1 MGVPEDLPAKW
12 ARATSCLGRSV
23 LALAILAIGLVLGDA
38 PAAAQS
44 TVKFAL
50 NWKFE
55 GVATPYVLALDKGY
69 YGAQGLD
76 VSIEQSANSH
86 EAVGRVASGAF
97 DMGVADLGTLIRF
110 RDQNPQA
117 AVRAVFIVHDMPAL
131 SIVGRKSRGVSKPS
145 DMEGKKL
152 GAPATDLAFAVWPAF
167 ARLNGIDAA
176 KVTVVNVGPPVR
188 EPMLASGEIDAFTG
202 ISFTSYVNLKD
213 RGVPVDDIT
222 IMLMG
227 EYGVKL
233 YGDAVLVNAKFAA
246 EHPDVVKAFL
256 RGFLRGLKETVAKPA
271 PSVEAIL
278 RRNEDAK
285 REVELERLRIALSQN
300 ILTPNVKAQ
309 GIGGV
314 DQARLDGAIEQLAA
328 VQVIKARPK
337 AADIFD
343 PSFLPHL
350 FDRKIE

>member
-1 MGVPEDLPAKW
+1 MGVPEYFPAGW
-12 ARATSCLGRSV
+12 ARAIRCLGRSALV
-23 LALAILAIGLVLGDA
+23 LAFLTLGYA
-38 PAAAQS
+38 SAAAQA

-76 VSIEQSANSH
+76 VSIEQSANSL

-97 DMGVADLGTLIRF
+97 DMGVADLGTLIRY
-110 RDQNPQA
+110 RDQNPQS
-117 AVRAVFIVHDMPAL
+117 AVKAVFIVHDMPAL
-131 SIVGRKSRGVSKPS
+131 SIVGRRSKGVSRPS
-145 DMEGKKL
+145 DLEGKKL
-152 GAPATDLAFAVWPAF
+152 GAPAADLAFAVWPAF
-167 ARLNGIDAA
+167 AILNAIDVA

-213 RGVPVDDIT
+213 RGVPADDIT

-227 EYGVKL
+227 EYGVRL
-233 YGDAVLVNAKFAA
+233 YGDAILVNGKFAA
-246 EHPDVVKAFL
+246 DNPGVVKAFL
-256 RGFLRGLKETVAKPA
+256 QGFLRGLKETIAKPA
-271 PSVEAIL
+271 SSVEAIL

-285 REVELERLRIALSQN
+285 RDTELERLRIALSQN
-300 ILTPNVKAQ
+300 ILTPTVKEQ
-309 GIGGV
+309 GVGGA
-314 DQARLDGAIEQLAA
+314 DPARLDNATEQLAA
-328 VQVIKARPK
+328 VHVIKTRPK

-343 PSFLPHL
+343 PSFLPHA
-350 FDRKIE
+350 FDRKIDVGQ

>member
-1 MGVPEDLPAKW
+1 MGVPEYFPAKW
-12 ARATSCLGRSV
+12 ARAKPCFGRGV
-23 LALAILAIGLVLGDA
+23 LVLAILAIGWTVGAA

-44 TVKFAL
+44 TVKVAL

-76 VSIEQSANSH
+76 VSIEQSANSQ
-86 EAVGRVASGAF
+86 EAVTRVASGAF

-117 AVRAVFIVHDMPAL
+117 AVKAVFIVHDMPAL
-131 SIVGRKSRGVSKPS
+131 SIVGRRSRGVSKPS
-145 DMEGKKL
+145 DIEGKKL
-152 GAPATDLAFAVWPAF
+152 GAPAADLAFAVWPAF
-167 ARLNGIDAA
+167 ARLNGIDVA
-176 KVTVVNVGPPVR
+176 KVTILNVGPPVR

-233 YGDAVLVNAKFAA
+233 YGDAILVNGKFAA
-246 EHPDVVKAFL
+246 EHPGVVKAFL
-256 RGFLRGLKETVAKPA
+256 QGFLRGLKETIAKPV

-285 REVELERLRIALSQN
+285 RETEVERLRMAIAQN

-314 DQARLDGAIEQLAA
+314 DQARLEIAIEQLAA
-328 VQVIKARPK
+328 VHVLKAKPK
-337 AADIFD
+337 AAEIFD